1 MKRRLIMAT
10 VLAGLVTLASSAT
23 GAAAR
28 AATPVERAAVPVLT
42 APITGTLTT
51 ANGQTRTLAGT
62 FTPTSFVA
70 NGDNLLARGTATTTL
85 PVGSAARAVSVPVTL
100 PVTQA
105 LATCDILH
113 LTLGPLD
120 LNLLGLTVHLDRVV
134 LNIDAVLGGGLLGNL
149 LCAIANL
156 LNGGLPLSSIVS
168 LLNEILR
175 ILG

>member
-28 AATPVERAAVPVLT
+28 AALSPGVAAAPVLS
-42 APITGTLTT
+42 APIAGTLTT
-51 ANGQTRTLAGT
+51 ANGQTRALAGT

-70 NGDNLLARGTATTTL
+70 NGDNVLARGTATL

-105 LATCDILH
+105 LATCDVLH

-156 LNGGLPLSSIVS
+156 LNGGLPLSSIVA